1 MELSNQS
8 YYLSKDQTLPL
19 YKDYAALKDT
29 GYKQIAAYSGSV
41 WTNYNDS
48 DPGITILLILCYAL
62 TELGN
67 KADIPIQNLLT
78 QPDGTIPVA
87 NHFYTPQEAYT
98 CNPVTPLDF
107 CKFVLSEL
115 PQIKQVYLSD
125 AANTSGGAT
134 MVFVECKPDL
144 FNMISANDKQLDDL
158 RKRVALILR
167 QYSNIGQLFN
177 GPIILQSKTLC
188 LHGSIDI
195 QSGVVVER
203 TIAMMLYKLNA
214 WLSPFPAYTPY
225 VSEVGSSNS
234 LSDLMQGAVLS
245 GGYIADDCI
254 VSKKQSIRADEVG
267 AILLSTNLLENA
279 QVTGLTMN
287 ENDSV
292 FSEITFCFDESPVF
306 TLESLSSLTIVQNTK
321 RITSWNSDKVL
332 YYYQQLI
339 PQQVKTDWGTIIPK
353 GDFRKVSDY
362 YSIQYDFPA
371 VYQLT
376 GKVKTNKEHLA
387 KIKQLKGYLTLFEQ
401 LMADYLAQVA
411 NVSSFFSFNSGR
423 TNTRLT
429 SPAYSYQTLYNVP
442 GIHDILNGVT
452 AYSATPEKSSWQAYI
467 DDSSNPYKKILET
480 WVSTDATNLDRR
492 LRTMEHLLAR
502 SGKQYDHQPLQLT
515 NPRYGKDTVAE
526 IAYLQDTLRQFPVM
540 SANRVRSYYKLQVTE
555 FMRSGVQACLENEL
569 CLNSF
574 YQGIKEAIV
583 QGLETD
589 DVITIAFQEN
599 DTIRYLYPQAITKE
613 YDPVEGCNDSILV
626 WWNDELLFCIEIP
639 DHLPASMTRNDV
651 KLFLRPYLYQL
662 SKLQKIN
669 GLVLIDGIRLVEG
682 LRMQWKLFD
691 SEKNILYTS
700 EILSPE
706 LIYKQLYLIN
716 SLQPLEMQQSR
727 ATQEYEIGVRTNRG
741 WNFVCSEI
749 KTKEEA
755 TTILNVLQDI
765 HQAEKGSLETFITNV
780 QGSIVLQA
788 DRVLSSVL
796 VFFPSWIYL
805 FQKPAYQ
812 SLLRR
817 KVMEN
822 IPAFTKNEVWLLS
835 LSEMRKMTTAYFHW
849 MKSLSKMFDGKVMDT
864 KGKTAIEEITV
875 FINQLPNEENK

>member
-1 MELSNQS
+1 MELGDQS
-8 YYLSKDQTLPL
+8 YYLSKDQKLPF

-29 GYKQIAAYSGSV
+29 GYKRIAAYSGSV

-48 DPGITILLILCYAL
+48 DPGITILQILCYAL

-78 QPDGTIPVA
+78 QPDGTIPIA
-87 NHFYTPQEAYT
+87 NHFYTPQEAYA

-144 FNMISANDKQLDDL
+144 FNMISATDKQLDDL

-167 QYSNIGQLFN
+167 QHSNIGQLFC
-177 GPIILQSKTLC
+177 GPVILQSKALYI
-188 LHGSIDI
+188 HGCIDV
-195 QSGVVVER
+195 QSDVAVER
-203 TIAMMLYKLNA
+203 IIAMMLYKLNA
-214 WLSPFPAYTPY
+214 WLSPFPTYAPY
-225 VSEVGSSNS
+225 VSEAGSSNS

-245 GGYIADDCI
+245 GGYIVDDCI
-254 VSKKQSIRADEVG
+254 VSKKQSITADEVG
-267 AILLSTNLLENA
+267 AILLSTDLLQNA
-279 QVTGLTMN
+279 QVTGLTLN
-287 ENDSV
+287 ENDSALN
-292 FSEITFCFDESPVF
+292 EITFCFDESPVF
-306 TLESLSSLTIVQNTK
+306 TLESLSLLIIVQNTK

-339 PQQVKTDWGTIIPK
+339 PQQVKTDWGAIMPK
-353 GDFRKVSDY
+353 GEFRKVSDY
-362 YSIQYDFPA
+362 YSIQYDFPS
-371 VYQLT
+371 VYHLT

-387 KIKQLKGYLTLFEQ
+387 KIKQLKGYLALFEQ

-442 GIHDILNGVT
+442 GINDILNGVT
-452 AYSATPEKSSWQAYI
+452 AYTATPEKSSWQAYI
-467 DDSSNPYKKILET
+467 DDSDNPYLKVLET

-515 NPRYGKDTVAE
+515 NPRYGKDTIAE

-540 SANRVRSYYKLQVTE
+540 SANRARSYYKLQVTE
-555 FMRSGVQACLENEL
+555 FMRSGAQACLENEL
-569 CLNSF
+569 CLYSF

-583 QGLETD
+583 QGLETEG
-589 DVITIAFQEN
+589 VITVAVQQN
-599 DTIRYLYPQAITKE
+599 DALRYVYPQAIINK
-613 YDPVEGCNDSILV
+613 YDPVEGCNDNVLV
-626 WWNDELLFCIEIP
+626 WWNDELLFCFEIP
-639 DHLPASMTRNDV
+639 AAFPASMTKDHV

-669 GLVLIDGIRLVEG
+669 GLVLVDGIRLVEG
-682 LRMQWKLFD
+682 LRMHWRLFD
-691 SEKNILYTS
+691 AEKNPLYIS

-706 LIYKQLYLIN
+706 LITKQLYLIN
-716 SLQPLEMQQSR
+716 SQQPLEIQQSR
-727 ATQEYEIGVRTNRG
+727 TTQEYEIGVRTNRG

-755 TTILNVLQDI
+755 NTILSVLKDI
-765 HQAEKGSLETFITNV
+765 HNTEKGLLETFITNL
-780 QGSIVLQA
+780 QGGMVLKSE
-788 DRVLSSVL
+788 RIMNSVM
-796 VFFPSWIYL
+796 VFLPSWIYL

-822 IPAFTKNEVWLLS
+822 IPAFTKSELWLLS
-835 LSEMRKMTTAYFHW
+835 LHEMKELTTAYFHW
-849 MKSLSKMFDGKVMDT
+849 MKSLSKMFNGEIMNT
-864 KGKTAIEEITV
+864 KGKTAVEKIAV
-875 FINQLPNEENK
+875 FIDHLPKENNK